1 MLFRS
6 IMSSDLQHIGL
17 DIGSFFKQKNIS
29 SVFTLCGGHI
39 SPILVGCEKENI
51 DIIQVR
57 DEVSAVFAADAV
69 SRLTD
74 SVGVA
79 IVTAGPGVT
88 NTITA
93 IKNAQMA
100 QSPVLLIGGAAATLL
115 KGRGSLQDIDQISLL
130 KTYVKSAVSVKKT
143 RDVVPTLA
151 NALNTAISGVPGP
164 VFVELPIDLLYP
176 EEDIRKEFMNQL
188 PKSGFFGKIAHW
200 YVNRHLNDLFSS
212 KKSSVKIKPVK
223 EFKLD
228 QRKIDKAALAIV
240 KAKKPVFLL
249 GNQVTQNKEF
259 LPMCLKSIDKLSV
272 PTFTS
277 GMARGCFGSSDK
289 YFFRH
294 NRKHAL
300 KNADVVVTLG
310 IPLDFRLG
318 YGFSIGKDA
327 TLISINKSKEDL
339 NKNRKPDI
347 GMHADPS
354 RIMHEIGKIIN
365 PPSCQNWIEELIKL
379 EKNRENEIQ
388 QFSEH
393 KTDFVNPVHLCKTI
407 DKFIDEESILVADGG
422 DFVGTASYTIRP
434 RSPLGWLD
442 PGPFGT
448 LGVGGGFAIGAKTS
462 FPKKE
467 VWVFYGDG
475 ASAYSLAE
483 FDTLCRHKLPVI
495 AIIGNDA
502 SWQQIAREQKQM
514 LGSNIGT
521 ELAFNAY
528 EKVVEGYGGKGYY
541 VENHDTLDETLKRA
555 KEDAK
560 LGYPVLVN
568 IKISKS
574 DFRKGSISV

>member
-1 MLFRS
+1 
-6 IMSSDLQHIGL
+6 MSSDMLHIGL

-29 SVFTLCGGHI
+29 SIFTLCGGHI

-74 SVGVA
+74 SIGVA

-88 NTITA
+88 NTVTA

-143 RDVVPTLA
+143 RDVIPTLA
-151 NALNTAISGVPGP
+151 NAINTAISGVPGP

-176 EEDIRKEFMNQL
+176 EEDIRNEFMNQL
-188 PKSGFFGKIAHW
+188 PKSGFFGKIAQW

-212 KKSSVKIKPVK
+212 KKSSIKVNPVK
-223 EFKLD
+223 AFKLD
-228 QRKIDKAALAIV
+228 QHKIDKAALSIV

-259 LPMCLKSIDKLSV
+259 LSMCLKSLDKLSAPV
-272 PTFTS
+272 YTS
-277 GMARGCFGSSDK
+277 GMARGCFNSSDK

-310 IPLDFRLG
+310 VPLDFRLG
-318 YGFSIGKDA
+318 YGFSVNKDA

-347 GMHADPS
+347 AIHADPT

-365 PPSCQNWIEELIKL
+365 PPSCQEWIKELSVLEESR
-379 EKNRENEIQ
+379 EKEIQ
-388 QFSEH
+388 QFSET
-393 KTDFVNPVHLCKTI
+393 KTDFVNPVYLCKTI
-407 DKFIDEESILVADGG
+407 DKLIDENSILVADGG
-422 DFVGTASYTIRP
+422 DFVGTASYTVRP
-434 RSPLGWLD
+434 RSALGWLD

-448 LGVGGGFAIGAKTS
+448 LGVGGGFAIGAKSS
-462 FPKKE
+462 FPEKE

-521 ELAFNAY
+521 ELTYNAY
-528 EKVVEGYGGKGYY
+528 EKVAEGYGGKGYY
-541 VENHDTLDETLKRA
+541 VDNQESLFETLKLA

-568 IKISKS
+568 VKLSKS

>member
-1 MLFRS
+1 ML
-6 IMSSDLQHIGL
+6 HIGL

-29 SVFTLCGGHI
+29 SIFTLCGGHI

-74 SVGVA
+74 SIGVA

-88 NTITA
+88 NTVTA

-143 RDVVPTLA
+143 RDVIQTLA
-151 NALNTAISGVPGP
+151 NAINTAISGVPGP

-176 EEDIRKEFMNQL
+176 EEDIRNEFMNQL
-188 PKSGFFGKIAHW
+188 PKSGFFGKIAQW

-212 KKSSVKIKPVK
+212 KKSSIKVNPVK
-223 EFKLD
+223 AFKLD
-228 QRKIDKAALAIV
+228 QHKIDKAALSIV

-259 LPMCLKSIDKLSV
+259 LSMCLKSLDKLSAPV
-272 PTFTS
+272 YTS
-277 GMARGCFGSSDK
+277 GMARGCFNSSDK

-310 IPLDFRLG
+310 VPLDFRLG
-318 YGFSIGKDA
+318 YGFSVNKDA

-347 GMHADPS
+347 AIHADPT

-365 PPSCQNWIEELIKL
+365 PPSCQEWIKELSVLEESR
-379 EKNRENEIQ
+379 EKEIQ
-388 QFSEH
+388 QFSET
-393 KTDFVNPVHLCKTI
+393 KTDFVNPVYLCKTI
-407 DKFIDEESILVADGG
+407 DKLIDENSILVADGG
-422 DFVGTASYTIRP
+422 DFVGTASYTVRP
-434 RSPLGWLD
+434 RAALGWLD

-448 LGVGGGFAIGAKTS
+448 LGVGGGFAIGAKSS
-462 FPKKE
+462 FPEKE

-528 EKVVEGYGGKGYY
+528 EKVAEGYGGKGYY
-541 VENHDTLDETLKRA
+541 VDNQDSLFETLKLA

-568 IKISKS
+568 VKLSKS

>member
-1 MLFRS
+1 
-6 IMSSDLQHIGL
+6 MSSDLQHIGL

-176 EEDIRKEFMNQL
+176 EEDIRKEFINQL
-188 PKSGFFGKIAHW
+188 PKNGYIGKIAHW

-212 KKSSVKIKPVK
+212 KKSSIKIKPVK

-259 LPMCLKSIDKLSV
+259 LSMCLKSLDKLSA
-272 PTFTS
+272 PIYTS

-318 YGFSIGKDA
+318 YGFSINKDA

-365 PPSCQNWIEELIKL
+365 PPSCQPWLEELTKL
-379 EKNRENEIQ
+379 EESRENEIQ
-388 QFSEH
+388 QFSEY
-393 KTDFVNPVHLCKTI
+393 KTDFVNPVYLCKTI
-407 DKFIDEESILVADGG
+407 DQLLDKQSILIADGG

-434 RSPLGWLD
+434 RNPLGWLD

-448 LGVGGGFAIGAKTS
+448 LGVGGGFAIGAKSS
-462 FPKKE
+462 FPEKE

-521 ELAFNAY
+521 ELSFSAY
-528 EKVVEGYGGKGYY
+528 EKVAEGYGGKGYY
-541 VENHDTLDETLKRA
+541 VDNHESLYETLKQA

-568 IKISKS
+568 VKLSKS

>member
-1 MLFRS
+1 
-6 IMSSDLQHIGL
+6 MSSDLQHIGL

-39 SPILVGCEKENI
+39 SPILVGCEKEKI

-176 EEDIRKEFMNQL
+176 EEDIRKEFINQL
-188 PKSGFFGKIAHW
+188 PKNGYVGKIAHW

-212 KKSSVKIKPVK
+212 KKSSIKIKPVK

-259 LPMCLKSIDKLSV
+259 LSMCLKSLDKLSAPV
-272 PTFTS
+272 YTS

-310 IPLDFRLG
+310 VPLDFRLG
-318 YGFSIGKDA
+318 YGFSINKYA

-347 GMHADPS
+347 GLHADPS

-365 PPSCQNWIEELIKL
+365 PPSCQDWIEELIKH
-379 EKNRENEIQ
+379 EEARENEIQ
-388 QFSEH
+388 QLSEC
-393 KTDFVNPVHLCKTI
+393 KTDFVNPVYLCKTI
-407 DKFIDEESILVADGG
+407 DQLIDEQSILIADGG

-434 RSPLGWLD
+434 RNPLGWLD

-448 LGVGGGFAIGAKTS
+448 LGVGGGFAIGAKSS
-462 FPKKE
+462 FPDKE
-467 VWVFYGDG
+467 VWVLYGDG

-521 ELAFNAY
+521 ELNFTAY
-528 EKVVEGYGGKGYY
+528 EKVAEGYGGKGYY
-541 VENHDTLDETLKRA
+541 VDNHESLYETLKQA

-560 LGYPVLVN
+560 LGYPVCVN
-568 IKISKS
+568 VKLSKS

>member
-1 MLFRS
+1 ML
-6 IMSSDLQHIGL
+6 HIGL

-29 SVFTLCGGHI
+29 SIFTLCGGHI

-74 SVGVA
+74 SIGVA

-88 NTITA
+88 NTVTA

-143 RDVVPTLA
+143 RDVIPTLA
-151 NALNTAISGVPGP
+151 NAINTAISGVPGP

-176 EEDIRKEFMNQL
+176 EEDIRNEFMNQL
-188 PKSGFFGKIAHW
+188 PKSGFFGKIAQW

-212 KKSSVKIKPVK
+212 KKSSIKVNPVK
-223 EFKLD
+223 AFKLD
-228 QRKIDKAALAIV
+228 QHKIDKAALSIV

-259 LPMCLKSIDKLSV
+259 LSMCLKSLDKLSAPV
-272 PTFTS
+272 YTS
-277 GMARGCFGSSDK
+277 GMARGCFNSSDK

-310 IPLDFRLG
+310 VPLDFRLG
-318 YGFSIGKDA
+318 YGFSVNKDA

-347 GMHADPS
+347 AIHADPT

-365 PPSCQNWIEELIKL
+365 PPSCQEWIKELSVLEESR
-379 EKNRENEIQ
+379 EKEIQ
-388 QFSEH
+388 KFSET
-393 KTDFVNPVHLCKTI
+393 KTDFVNPVYLCKTI
-407 DKFIDEESILVADGG
+407 DKLIDENSILVADGG
-422 DFVGTASYTIRP
+422 DFVGTASYTVRP
-434 RSPLGWLD
+434 RAALGWLD

-448 LGVGGGFAIGAKTS
+448 LGVGGGFAIGAKSS
-462 FPKKE
+462 FPEKE

-528 EKVVEGYGGKGYY
+528 EKVAEGYGGKGYY
-541 VENHDTLDETLKRA
+541 VDNQESLFETLKLA

-568 IKISKS
+568 VKLSKS

>member
-1 MLFRS
+1 
-6 IMSSDLQHIGL
+6 MSSDVQHIGL

-51 DIIQVR
+51 NIIQVR

-143 RDVVPTLA
+143 RDVIPTLA
-151 NALNTAISGVPGP
+151 NALNTATSGVPGP

-176 EEDIRKEFMNQL
+176 EEDIRKEFINQL
-188 PKSGFFGKIAHW
+188 PKSGYFGKIAHW
-200 YVNRHLNDLFSS
+200 YVERHLNDLFSS
-212 KKSSVKIKPVK
+212 KKSSIKVKPVK

-318 YGFSIGKDA
+318 YGFSINKDA
-327 TLISINKSKEDL
+327 TLIAVNKSKEDL

-347 GMHADPS
+347 GIHADPS

-365 PPSCQNWIEELIKL
+365 PPSCKEWIKELTGLEEK
-379 EKNRENEIQ
+379 RETEIL
-388 QFSEH
+388 QFSKYES
-393 KTDFVNPVHLCKTI
+393 DFVNPVHLCKTI

-434 RSPLGWLD
+434 RSSLGWLD

-448 LGVGGGFAIGAKTS
+448 LGVGGGFAIGAKSS

>member
-1 MLFRS
+1 ML
-6 IMSSDLQHIGL
+6 HIGL

-29 SVFTLCGGHI
+29 SIFTLCGGHI

-74 SVGVA
+74 SIGVA

-88 NTITA
+88 NTVTA

-143 RDVVPTLA
+143 RDVIPTLA
-151 NALNTAISGVPGP
+151 NAINTAISGVPGP

-176 EEDIRKEFMNQL
+176 EEDIRNEFMNQL
-188 PKSGFFGKIAHW
+188 PKSGFFGKIAQW

-212 KKSSVKIKPVK
+212 KKSSIKVNPVK
-223 EFKLD
+223 AFKLD
-228 QRKIDKAALAIV
+228 QHKIDKAALSIV

-259 LPMCLKSIDKLSV
+259 LSMCLKSLDKLSAPV
-272 PTFTS
+272 YTS
-277 GMARGCFGSSDK
+277 GMARGCFNSSDK

-300 KNADVVVTLG
+300 KNADVVVPLG
-310 IPLDFRLG
+310 VPLDFRLG
-318 YGFSIGKDA
+318 YGFSVNKDA

-347 GMHADPS
+347 AIHADPT

-365 PPSCQNWIEELIKL
+365 PPSCQEWIKELSVLEESR
-379 EKNRENEIQ
+379 EKEIQ
-388 QFSEH
+388 QFSET
-393 KTDFVNPVHLCKTI
+393 KTDFVNPVYLCKTI
-407 DKFIDEESILVADGG
+407 DKLIDENSILVADGG
-422 DFVGTASYTIRP
+422 DFVGTASYTVRP
-434 RSPLGWLD
+434 RAALGWLD

-448 LGVGGGFAIGAKTS
+448 LGVGGGFAIGAKSS
-462 FPKKE
+462 FPDKE

-528 EKVVEGYGGKGYY
+528 EKVAEGYGGKGYY
-541 VENHDTLDETLKRA
+541 VDNQDSLFETLKLA

-568 IKISKS
+568 VKLSKS

>member
-1 MLFRS
+1 ML
-6 IMSSDLQHIGL
+6 HIGL

-29 SVFTLCGGHI
+29 SIFTLCGGHI

-74 SVGVA
+74 SIGVA

-88 NTITA
+88 NTVTA

-143 RDVVPTLA
+143 RDVIPTLA
-151 NALNTAISGVPGP
+151 NAINTAISGVPGP

-176 EEDIRKEFMNQL
+176 EEDIRNEFMNQL
-188 PKSGFFGKIAHW
+188 PKSGFFGKIAQW

-212 KKSSVKIKPVK
+212 KKSSIKVNPVK
-223 EFKLD
+223 AFKLD
-228 QRKIDKAALAIV
+228 QHKIDKAALSIV

-259 LPMCLKSIDKLSV
+259 LSMCLKSLDKLSAPV
-272 PTFTS
+272 YTS
-277 GMARGCFGSSDK
+277 GMARGCFNSSDK

-310 IPLDFRLG
+310 VPLDFRLG
-318 YGFSIGKDA
+318 YGFSVNKDA

-347 GMHADPS
+347 SIHADPT

-365 PPSCQNWIEELIKL
+365 PPSCQEWIKELSVLEESR
-379 EKNRENEIQ
+379 EKEIQ
-388 QFSEH
+388 QFSET
-393 KTDFVNPVHLCKTI
+393 KTDFVNPVYLCKTI
-407 DKFIDEESILVADGG
+407 DKLIDENSILVADGG
-422 DFVGTASYTIRP
+422 DFVGTASYTVRP
-434 RSPLGWLD
+434 RAALGWLD

-448 LGVGGGFAIGAKTS
+448 LGVGGGFAIGAKSS
-462 FPKKE
+462 FPEKE

-521 ELAFNAY
+521 ELAYNAY
-528 EKVVEGYGGKGYY
+528 EKVAEGYGGKGYY
-541 VENHDTLDETLKRA
+541 VDNQDSLFETLKLA

-568 IKISKS
+568 VKLSKS

>member
-1 MLFRS
+1 
-6 IMSSDLQHIGL
+6 MSSDLQHIGL

-51 DIIQVR
+51 NIIQVR

-143 RDVVPTLA
+143 RDVIPTLA
-151 NALNTAISGVPGP
+151 NALNIATSGVPGP

-176 EEDIRKEFMNQL
+176 EEDIRKEFINQL
-188 PKSGFFGKIAHW
+188 PKSGYFGKIAHW
-200 YVNRHLNDLFSS
+200 YVERHLNDLFSS
-212 KKSSVKIKPVK
+212 KKSSIKVKPLKK
-223 EFKLD
+223 FKLD

-318 YGFSIGKDA
+318 YGFSINKDA
-327 TLISINKSKEDL
+327 TLIAVNKSKEDL

-347 GMHADPS
+347 GIHADPS

-365 PPSCQNWIEELIKL
+365 PPSCKEWIKELTGLEEK
-379 EKNRENEIQ
+379 RETEIL
-388 QFSEH
+388 QFSKYE
-393 KTDFVNPVHLCKTI
+393 TDFVNPVHLCKTI

-448 LGVGGGFAIGAKTS
+448 LGVGGGFAIGAKSS

>member
-1 MLFRS
+1 
-6 IMSSDLQHIGL
+6 MSSDMLHIGL

-29 SVFTLCGGHI
+29 SIFTLCGGHI

-74 SVGVA
+74 SIGVA

-88 NTITA
+88 NTVTA

-143 RDVVPTLA
+143 RDVIPTLA
-151 NALNTAISGVPGP
+151 NAINTAISGVPGP

-176 EEDIRKEFMNQL
+176 EEDIRNEFMNQL
-188 PKSGFFGKIAHW
+188 PKSGFFGKIAQW

-212 KKSSVKIKPVK
+212 KKSSIKVNPVK
-223 EFKLD
+223 AFKLD
-228 QRKIDKAALAIV
+228 QHKIDKAALSIV

-259 LPMCLKSIDKLSV
+259 LSMCLKSLDKLSAPV
-272 PTFTS
+272 YTS
-277 GMARGCFGSSDK
+277 GMARGCFNSSDK

-310 IPLDFRLG
+310 VPLDFRLG
-318 YGFSIGKDA
+318 YGFSVNKDA

-347 GMHADPS
+347 AIHADPT

-365 PPSCQNWIEELIKL
+365 PPSCQEWIKELSVLEESR
-379 EKNRENEIQ
+379 EKEIQ
-388 QFSEH
+388 QFSET
-393 KTDFVNPVHLCKTI
+393 KTDFVNPVYLCKTI
-407 DKFIDEESILVADGG
+407 DKLIDENSILVADGG
-422 DFVGTASYTIRP
+422 DFVGTASYTVRP
-434 RSPLGWLD
+434 RAALGWLD

-448 LGVGGGFAIGAKTS
+448 LGVGGGFAIGAKSS
-462 FPKKE
+462 FPEKE

-528 EKVVEGYGGKGYY
+528 EKVAEGYGGKGYY
-541 VENHDTLDETLKRA
+541 VDNQDSLFETLKLA

-568 IKISKS
+568 VKLSKS

>member
-1 MLFRS
+1 
-6 IMSSDLQHIGL
+6 MSSDLQHIGL

-51 DIIQVR
+51 NIIQVR

-143 RDVVPTLA
+143 RDVIPTLA
-151 NALNTAISGVPGP
+151 NALNIATSGVPGP

-176 EEDIRKEFMNQL
+176 EEDIRKEFINQL
-188 PKSGFFGKIAHW
+188 PKSGYFGKIAHW
-200 YVNRHLNDLFSS
+200 YVERHLNDLFSS
-212 KKSSVKIKPVK
+212 KKSSIKVKPVK
-223 EFKLD
+223 KFKLD

-318 YGFSIGKDA
+318 YGFSINKDA
-327 TLISINKSKEDL
+327 TLIAVNKSKEDL

-347 GMHADPS
+347 GIHADPS

-365 PPSCQNWIEELIKL
+365 PPSCKEWIKELTGLEEK
-379 EKNRENEIQ
+379 RETEIL
-388 QFSEH
+388 QFS
-393 KTDFVNPVHLCKTI
+393 KYKSDFVNPVHLCKTI

-434 RSPLGWLD
+434 RSALGWLD

-448 LGVGGGFAIGAKTS
+448 LGVGGGFAIGAKSS

>member
-1 MLFRS
+1 
-6 IMSSDLQHIGL
+6 MSSDLQHIGL
-17 DIGSFFKQKNIS
+17 DIGSFFKQKNIT

-51 DIIQVR
+51 NIIQVR

-143 RDVVPTLA
+143 RDVIPTLA
-151 NALNTAISGVPGP
+151 NALNIATAGVPGP

-176 EEDIRKEFMNQL
+176 EEDIRKEFINQL
-188 PKSGFFGKIAHW
+188 PKSGYFGKIAHW
-200 YVNRHLNDLFSS
+200 YVERHLNDLFSS
-212 KKSSVKIKPVK
+212 KKSSVKVKPVK

-318 YGFSIGKDA
+318 YGFSINKDA
-327 TLISINKSKEDL
+327 TLIAINKSKEDL

-347 GMHADPS
+347 GIHADPS

-365 PPSCQNWIEELIKL
+365 PPSCKEWMKELTGLEEK
-379 EKNRENEIQ
+379 RETEIL
-388 QFSEH
+388 QFSKYE
-393 KTDFVNPVHLCKTI
+393 TDFVNPVHLCKTI

-448 LGVGGGFAIGAKTS
+448 LGVGGGFAIGAKSS

>member
-1 MLFRS
+1 M
-6 IMSSDLQHIGL
+6 QHVGL

-69 SRLTD
+69 SRLTE
-74 SVGVA
+74 SIGVA

-88 NTITA
+88 NTVTA

-100 QSPVLLIGGAAATLL
+100 QSPILLIGGAAATLL
-115 KGRGSLQDIDQISLL
+115 KGKGSLQDIDQISLL
-130 KTYVKSAVSVKKT
+130 KTYVKSAVSVKKV
-143 RDVVPTLA
+143 RDVIPTLA
-151 NALNTAISGVPGP
+151 NAINTAISGVPGP

-176 EEDIRKEFMNQL
+176 EEDIRKEFINQL
-188 PKSGFFGKIAHW
+188 PKSGLFGKIAHW

-212 KKSSVKIKPVK
+212 KKSSIKVKPVK
-223 EFKLD
+223 KFKLD
-228 QRKIDKAALAIV
+228 QHKIDKAALTIV
-240 KAKKPVFLL
+240 KSKRPVFLL
-249 GNQVTQNKEF
+249 GNQVTQNKDF
-259 LPMCLKSIDKLSV
+259 LSLCLKSIDKLSAPV
-272 PTFTS
+272 YTS
-277 GMARGCFGSSDK
+277 GMARGCFGSNDK

-310 IPLDFRLG
+310 VPLDFRLG
-318 YGFSIGKDA
+318 YGFSINKDA
-327 TLISINKSKEDL
+327 TLISINKSKKDL
-339 NKNRKPDI
+339 NKNKKPDI
-347 GMHADPS
+347 GIHADPT

-365 PPSCQNWIEELIKL
+365 PPSCQKWIDELSVLENKREE
-379 EKNRENEIQ
+379 EIQ
-388 QFSEH
+388 QFSET
-393 KTDFVNPVHLCKTI
+393 KTDFINPVFLCKTI
-407 DKFIDEESILVADGG
+407 DKLIDENSILVADGG
-422 DFVGTASYTIRP
+422 DFVGTASYTVRP
-434 RSPLGWLD
+434 RKALGWLD

-448 LGVGGGFAIGAKTS
+448 LGVGGGFAIGAKSS
-462 FPKKE
+462 FPDKE
-467 VWVFYGDG
+467 VWIFYGDG

-521 ELAFNAY
+521 ELAFNSY
-528 EKVVEGYGGKGYY
+528 EKVAEGYGGKGYY
-541 VENHDTLDETLKRA
+541 VEDHESLFDTLKQA

-560 LGYPVLVN
+560 LGFPVLVN
-568 IKISKS
+568 VKLAKS

>member
-1 MLFRS
+1 
-6 IMSSDLQHIGL
+6 MSSDLQHIGL

-39 SPILVGCEKENI
+39 SPILVGCEKEKI

-176 EEDIRKEFMNQL
+176 EEDIRKEFINQL
-188 PKSGFFGKIAHW
+188 PKNGYVEKIAHW

-212 KKSSVKIKPVK
+212 KKSSIKIKPVK

-259 LPMCLKSIDKLSV
+259 LSMCLKSLDKLSAPV
-272 PTFTS
+272 YTS

-310 IPLDFRLG
+310 VPLDFRLG
-318 YGFSIGKDA
+318 YGFSINKYA

-365 PPSCQNWIEELIKL
+365 PPSCQDWIEELIKH
-379 EKNRENEIQ
+379 EEARENEIQ
-388 QFSEH
+388 QFSEC
-393 KTDFVNPVHLCKTI
+393 KTDFVNPVYLCKTI
-407 DKFIDEESILVADGG
+407 DQLIDEQSILIADGG

-434 RSPLGWLD
+434 RNPLGWLD

-448 LGVGGGFAIGAKTS
+448 LGVGGGFAIGAKSS
-462 FPKKE
+462 FPDKE

-521 ELAFNAY
+521 ELNFTAY
-528 EKVVEGYGGKGYY
+528 EKVAEGYGGKGYY
-541 VENHDTLDETLKRA
+541 VDNHESLYETLKQA

-560 LGYPVLVN
+560 LGYPVCVN
-568 IKISKS
+568 VKLSKS

>member
-1 MLFRS
+1 
-6 IMSSDLQHIGL
+6 MSSDLQHIGL

-51 DIIQVR
+51 NIIQVR

-143 RDVVPTLA
+143 RDVIPTLA
-151 NALNTAISGVPGP
+151 NALNIATSGVPGP

-176 EEDIRKEFMNQL
+176 EEDIRKEFINQL
-188 PKSGFFGKIAHW
+188 PKSGYFGKIAHW
-200 YVNRHLNDLFSS
+200 YVERHLNDLFSS
-212 KKSSVKIKPVK
+212 KKSSIKVKPVK
-223 EFKLD
+223 EFKID

-318 YGFSIGKDA
+318 YGFSINKDA
-327 TLISINKSKEDL
+327 TLIAVNKSKEDL

-347 GMHADPS
+347 GIHADPS

-365 PPSCQNWIEELIKL
+365 PPSCKEWIKELTGLEEK
-379 EKNRENEIQ
+379 RETEIL
-388 QFSEH
+388 QFSKNES
-393 KTDFVNPVHLCKTI
+393 DFVNPVHLCKTI

-434 RSPLGWLD
+434 RSALGWLD

-448 LGVGGGFAIGAKTS
+448 LGVGGGFAIGAKSS

-467 VWVFYGDG
+467 VWVLYGDG

-483 FDTLCRHKLPVI
+483 FDTLCRHNLPVI

-541 VENHDTLDETLKRA
+541 VENHDLLDETLKRA
-555 KEDAK
+555 KADAK

>member
-1 MLFRS
+1 
-6 IMSSDLQHIGL
+6 
-17 DIGSFFKQKNIS
+17 
-29 SVFTLCGGHI
+29 
-39 SPILVGCEKENI
+39 
-51 DIIQVR
+51 
-57 DEVSAVFAADAV
+57 
-69 SRLTD
+69 
-74 SVGVA
+74 
-79 IVTAGPGVT
+79 
-88 NTITA
+88 
-93 IKNAQMA
+93 MA

-130 KTYVKSAVSVKKT
+130 KTYVKSAVTVKKT
-143 RDVVPTLA
+143 RDVIPTLA
-151 NALNTAISGVPGP
+151 NAFNTAISGVPGP

-188 PKSGFFGKIAHW
+188 PKSGYFSKIAHW
-200 YVNRHLNDLFSS
+200 YVRRHLNDLFSS
-212 KKSSVKIKPVK
+212 KKSSIKVKPVE

-228 QRKIDKAALAIV
+228 QRKIDKAALSIV

-249 GNQVTQNKEF
+249 GNQIIQNKEF
-259 LPMCLKSIDKLSV
+259 LSMCLKSLDKLSA
-272 PTFTS
+272 PTYTS

-289 YFFRH
+289 HFFRH
-294 NRKHAL
+294 NRKYAL

-318 YGFSIGKDA
+318 YGFSINNDA
-327 TLISINKSKEDL
+327 TLIAVNKSKKDL

-347 GMHADPS
+347 GIHADPS
-354 RIMHEIGKIIN
+354 RIMHEIGKVIN
-365 PPSCQNWIEELIKL
+365 PPSCKEWIEELTNL
-379 EKNRENEIQ
+379 EKNREKEIQ
-388 QFSEH
+388 QFSKY

-434 RSPLGWLD
+434 RSALGWLD

-448 LGVGGGFAIGAKTS
+448 LGVGGGFAIGAKSS

-467 VWVFYGDG
+467 VWILYGDG

-483 FDTLCRHKLPVI
+483 FDTLCRHNLPVI

-541 VENHDTLDETLKRA
+541 VENHDLLDETLKRA
-555 KEDAK
+555 KADAK

-568 IKISKS
+568 VKISKS

>member
-1 MLFRS
+1 
-6 IMSSDLQHIGL
+6 MSSDLQHIGL

-143 RDVVPTLA
+143 RDVVPSLA

-200 YVNRHLNDLFSS
+200 YVNRHINDLFSS

-434 RSPLGWLD
+434 RSSLGWLD

-448 LGVGGGFAIGAKTS
+448 LGVGGGFAIGAKSS

>member
-1 MLFRS
+1 
-6 IMSSDLQHIGL
+6 MSSDVKHIGI
-17 DIGSFFKQKNIS
+17 DIGSFFKQKNIP

-51 DIIQVR
+51 NIIQVR

-143 RDVVPTLA
+143 RDVIPTLA
-151 NALNTAISGVPGP
+151 NALNTATSGVPGP

-176 EEDIRKEFMNQL
+176 EKDIRKEFINQL
-188 PKSGFFGKIAHW
+188 PKSGYFGKIAHW
-200 YVNRHLNDLFSS
+200 YVERHLNDLFSS
-212 KKSSVKIKPVK
+212 KKSSIKVKPVK

-277 GMARGCFGSSDK
+277 GMARGCFGASDK

-318 YGFSIGKDA
+318 YGFSINKDA
-327 TLISINKSKEDL
+327 TLIAVNKSKEDL

-347 GMHADPS
+347 GIHADPS

-365 PPSCQNWIEELIKL
+365 PPSCKEWIKELTGLEEK
-379 EKNRENEIQ
+379 RETEIL
-388 QFSEH
+388 QFSKNES
-393 KTDFVNPVHLCKTI
+393 DFVNPVHLCKTI

-448 LGVGGGFAIGAKTS
+448 LGVGGGFAIGAKSS

>member
-1 MLFRS
+1 
-6 IMSSDLQHIGL
+6 MSSDLQHIGL

-448 LGVGGGFAIGAKTS
+448 LGVGGGFAIGAKSS

>member
-1 MLFRS
+1 
-6 IMSSDLQHIGL
+6 MSSDLQHIGL

-51 DIIQVR
+51 NIIQVR

-143 RDVVPTLA
+143 RDVIPTLA
-151 NALNTAISGVPGP
+151 NALNIATSGVPGP

-176 EEDIRKEFMNQL
+176 EEDIRKEFINQL
-188 PKSGFFGKIAHW
+188 PKSGYFGKIAHW
-200 YVNRHLNDLFSS
+200 YVERHLNDLFSS
-212 KKSSVKIKPVK
+212 KKSSIKVKPVK
-223 EFKLD
+223 EFKID

-240 KAKKPVFLL
+240 KAKNPVFLL

-300 KNADVVVTLG
+300 KNADVVLTLG

-318 YGFSIGKDA
+318 YGFSINKDA
-327 TLISINKSKEDL
+327 TLIAVNKSKEDL

-347 GMHADPS
+347 GIHADPS

-365 PPSCQNWIEELIKL
+365 PPSCKEWIKELTGLEEK
-379 EKNRENEIQ
+379 RETEIL
-388 QFSEH
+388 QFSKNES
-393 KTDFVNPVHLCKTI
+393 DFVNPVHLCKTI

-434 RSPLGWLD
+434 RSALGWLD

-448 LGVGGGFAIGAKTS
+448 LGVGGGFAIGAKSS

>member
-1 MLFRS
+1 
-6 IMSSDLQHIGL
+6 MSSDLQHIGL

-39 SPILVGCEKENI
+39 SPILVGCEKEKI

-176 EEDIRKEFMNQL
+176 EEDIRKEFINQL
-188 PKSGFFGKIAHW
+188 PKNGYVGKIAHW

-212 KKSSVKIKPVK
+212 KKSSIKIKPVK

-259 LPMCLKSIDKLSV
+259 LSMCLKSLDKLSAPV
-272 PTFTS
+272 YTS

-310 IPLDFRLG
+310 VPLDFRLG
-318 YGFSIGKDA
+318 YGFSINKYA

-347 GMHADPS
+347 GLHADPS

-365 PPSCQNWIEELIKL
+365 PPSCQDWIEELIKH
-379 EKNRENEIQ
+379 EEARENEIQ
-388 QFSEH
+388 QFSEC
-393 KTDFVNPVHLCKTI
+393 KTDFVNPVYLCKTI
-407 DKFIDEESILVADGG
+407 DQLIDEQSILIADGG

-434 RSPLGWLD
+434 RNPLGWLD

-448 LGVGGGFAIGAKTS
+448 LGVGGGFAIGAKSS
-462 FPKKE
+462 FPEKE

-521 ELAFNAY
+521 ELTFNAY

-541 VENHDTLDETLKRA
+541 VDNHESLYETLKQA
-555 KEDAK
+555 KDDAK
-560 LGYPVLVN
+560 LGFPVLVN
-568 IKISKS
+568 VKLSKS

>member
-1 MLFRS
+1 ML
-6 IMSSDLQHIGL
+6 HIGL

-29 SVFTLCGGHI
+29 SIFTLCGGHI

-74 SVGVA
+74 SIGIA

-88 NTITA
+88 NTVTA

-143 RDVVPTLA
+143 RDVIPTLA
-151 NALNTAISGVPGP
+151 NAINTAISGVPGP

-176 EEDIRKEFMNQL
+176 EEDIRNEFMNQL
-188 PKSGFFGKIAHW
+188 PKIGFFGKIAQW

-212 KKSSVKIKPVK
+212 KKSSIKVNPVK
-223 EFKLD
+223 AFKLD
-228 QRKIDKAALAIV
+228 QHKIDKAALSIV

-259 LPMCLKSIDKLSV
+259 LSMCLKSLDKLSAPV
-272 PTFTS
+272 YTS
-277 GMARGCFGSSDK
+277 GMARGCFNSSDK

-310 IPLDFRLG
+310 VPLDFRLG
-318 YGFSIGKDA
+318 YGFSVNKDA

-347 GMHADPS
+347 AIHADPT

-365 PPSCQNWIEELIKL
+365 PPSCQEWIKELSVLEESR
-379 EKNRENEIQ
+379 EKEIQ
-388 QFSEH
+388 QFSET
-393 KTDFVNPVHLCKTI
+393 KTDFVNPVYLCKTI
-407 DKFIDEESILVADGG
+407 DKLIDENSILVADGG
-422 DFVGTASYTIRP
+422 DFVGTASYTVRP
-434 RSPLGWLD
+434 RAALGWLD

-448 LGVGGGFAIGAKTS
+448 LGVGGGFAIGAKSS
-462 FPKKE
+462 FPEKE

-528 EKVVEGYGGKGYY
+528 EKVAEGYGGKGYY
-541 VENHDTLDETLKRA
+541 VDNQDSLFETLKLA

-568 IKISKS
+568 VKLSKS

>member
-1 MLFRS
+1 
-6 IMSSDLQHIGL
+6 MSSDVQHIGL

-51 DIIQVR
+51 NIIQVR

-143 RDVVPTLA
+143 RDVIPTLA
-151 NALNTAISGVPGP
+151 NALNTATSGVPGP

-176 EEDIRKEFMNQL
+176 EEDIRKEFINQL
-188 PKSGFFGKIAHW
+188 PKSGYFGKIAHW
-200 YVNRHLNDLFSS
+200 YVERHLNDLFSS
-212 KKSSVKIKPVK
+212 KKSSIKVKPVK

-300 KNADVVVTLG
+300 KNADVVLTLG

-318 YGFSIGKDA
+318 YGFSINKDA
-327 TLISINKSKEDL
+327 TLIAVNKSKEDL

-347 GMHADPS
+347 GIHADPS

-365 PPSCQNWIEELIKL
+365 PPSCKEWIKELTGLEEK
-379 EKNRENEIQ
+379 RETEIL
-388 QFSEH
+388 QFSKNES
-393 KTDFVNPVHLCKTI
+393 DFVNPVHLCKTI

-434 RSPLGWLD
+434 RSALGWLD

-448 LGVGGGFAIGAKTS
+448 LGVGGGFAIGAKSS

-541 VENHDTLDETLKRA
+541 VENHNTLDETLKRA

>member
-1 MLFRS
+1 
-6 IMSSDLQHIGL
+6 MSSDLQHIGL

-51 DIIQVR
+51 NIIQVR

-143 RDVVPTLA
+143 RDVIPTLA
-151 NALNTAISGVPGP
+151 NALNTATSGVPGP

-176 EEDIRKEFMNQL
+176 EENIRKEFINQL
-188 PKSGFFGKIAHW
+188 PKSGYFGKIAHW
-200 YVNRHLNDLFSS
+200 YVERHLNDLFSS
-212 KKSSVKIKPVK
+212 KKSSIKVKPVK

-228 QRKIDKAALAIV
+228 QRKIDKAALSIV

-318 YGFSIGKDA
+318 YGFSINKDA
-327 TLISINKSKEDL
+327 TLIAVNKSKEDL

-347 GMHADPS
+347 GIHADPS

-365 PPSCQNWIEELIKL
+365 PPSCKEWIKELTGLEEK
-379 EKNRENEIQ
+379 RETEIL
-388 QFSEH
+388 QFSKYE
-393 KTDFVNPVHLCKTI
+393 TDFVNPVHLCKTI

-434 RSPLGWLD
+434 RSSLGWLD

-448 LGVGGGFAIGAKTS
+448 LGVGGGFAIGAKSS

-521 ELAFNAY
+521 ELTFNAY

>member
-1 MLFRS
+1 
-6 IMSSDLQHIGL
+6 MSSDVQHIGL

-51 DIIQVR
+51 NIIQVR

-143 RDVVPTLA
+143 RDVIPTLA
-151 NALNTAISGVPGP
+151 NALNTATSGVPGP

-176 EEDIRKEFMNQL
+176 EEDIRKEFINQL
-188 PKSGFFGKIAHW
+188 PKSGYFGKIAHW
-200 YVNRHLNDLFSS
+200 YVERHLNDLFSS
-212 KKSSVKIKPVK
+212 KKSSIKVKPVK

-318 YGFSIGKDA
+318 YGFSINKDA
-327 TLISINKSKEDL
+327 TLIAVNKSKEDL
-339 NKNRKPDI
+339 NKNRKPDLGI
-347 GMHADPS
+347 HADPS

-365 PPSCQNWIEELIKL
+365 PPSCKEWIKELTGLEEK
-379 EKNRENEIQ
+379 RETEIL
-388 QFSEH
+388 QFSKYE
-393 KTDFVNPVHLCKTI
+393 TDFVNPVHLCKTI

-448 LGVGGGFAIGAKTS
+448 LGVGGGFAIGAKSS

-521 ELAFNAY
+521 ELTFNAY

-555 KEDAK
+555 KEAAK

>member
-1 MLFRS
+1 
-6 IMSSDLQHIGL
+6 MSSDLQHIGL
-17 DIGSFFKQKNIS
+17 DIGSFFKQKNIT

-51 DIIQVR
+51 NIIQVR

-151 NALNTAISGVPGP
+151 NALNIATSGVPGP

-176 EEDIRKEFMNQL
+176 EEDIRKEFINQL
-188 PKSGFFGKIAHW
+188 PKSGYFGKIAHW
-200 YVNRHLNDLFSS
+200 YVERHLNDLFSS
-212 KKSSVKIKPVK
+212 KKSSIKVKPVK
-223 EFKLD
+223 EFKID

-318 YGFSIGKDA
+318 YGFSINKDA
-327 TLISINKSKEDL
+327 TLIAVNKSKEDL

-347 GMHADPS
+347 GIHADPS

-365 PPSCQNWIEELIKL
+365 PPSCKEWIKELTGLEEK
-379 EKNRENEIQ
+379 RETEIL
-388 QFSEH
+388 QFSKYE
-393 KTDFVNPVHLCKTI
+393 TDFVNPVYLCKTI

-434 RSPLGWLD
+434 RSSLGWLD

-448 LGVGGGFAIGAKTS
+448 LGVGGGFAIGAKSS

>member
-1 MLFRS
+1 
-6 IMSSDLQHIGL
+6 MSSDLQHIGL
-17 DIGSFFKQKNIS
+17 DIGSFFKQKNIP

-51 DIIQVR
+51 NIIQVR

-143 RDVVPTLA
+143 RDVIPTLA
-151 NALNTAISGVPGP
+151 NALNIATSGVPGP

-176 EEDIRKEFMNQL
+176 EEDIRKEFINQL
-188 PKSGFFGKIAHW
+188 PKSGYFAKIAHW
-200 YVNRHLNDLFSS
+200 YVERHLNDLFSS
-212 KKSSVKIKPVK
+212 KKSSIKVKPVK

-318 YGFSIGKDA
+318 YGFSINKDA
-327 TLISINKSKEDL
+327 TLIAVNKSKEDL

-347 GMHADPS
+347 GIHADPS

-365 PPSCQNWIEELIKL
+365 PPSCKEWIKELTGLEEK
-379 EKNRENEIQ
+379 RETEIL
-388 QFSEH
+388 QFSKNES
-393 KTDFVNPVHLCKTI
+393 DFVNPVHLCKTI

-434 RSPLGWLD
+434 RSALGWLD

-448 LGVGGGFAIGAKTS
+448 LGVGGGFAIGAKSS

>member
-1 MLFRS
+1 
-6 IMSSDLQHIGL
+6 MSSDVQHIGL

-51 DIIQVR
+51 NIIQVR

-143 RDVVPTLA
+143 RDVIPTLA
-151 NALNTAISGVPGP
+151 NALNTATSGVPGP

-176 EEDIRKEFMNQL
+176 EEDIRKEFINQL
-188 PKSGFFGKIAHW
+188 PKSGYFGKVAHW
-200 YVNRHLNDLFSS
+200 YVERHLNDLFSS
-212 KKSSVKIKPVK
+212 KKSSIKVKPVK

-318 YGFSIGKDA
+318 YGFSINKDA
-327 TLISINKSKEDL
+327 TLIAVNKSKEDL

-347 GMHADPS
+347 GIHADPS

-365 PPSCQNWIEELIKL
+365 PPSCKEWIKELTDLEEK
-379 EKNRENEIQ
+379 RETEIL
-388 QFSEH
+388 QFSKYE
-393 KTDFVNPVHLCKTI
+393 TDFVNPVHLCKTI

-434 RSPLGWLD
+434 RSALGWLD

-448 LGVGGGFAIGAKTS
+448 LGVGGGFAIGAKSS

>member
-1 MLFRS
+1 
-6 IMSSDLQHIGL
+6 MSSDLQHIGL

-51 DIIQVR
+51 NIIQVR

-143 RDVVPTLA
+143 RDVIPTLA
-151 NALNTAISGVPGP
+151 NALNTATSGVPGP

-176 EEDIRKEFMNQL
+176 EEDIRKEFINQL
-188 PKSGFFGKIAHW
+188 PKSGYFGKIAHW
-200 YVNRHLNDLFSS
+200 YVERHLNDLFSS
-212 KKSSVKIKPVK
+212 KKSSIKVKPVK
-223 EFKLD
+223 EFKID

-318 YGFSIGKDA
+318 YGFSINKDA
-327 TLISINKSKEDL
+327 TLIAVNKSKEDL

-347 GMHADPS
+347 GIHADPS

-365 PPSCQNWIEELIKL
+365 PPSCKEWIKELTGLEEK
-379 EKNRENEIQ
+379 RETEIL
-388 QFSEH
+388 QFSKNES
-393 KTDFVNPVHLCKTI
+393 DFVNPVHLCKTI

-434 RSPLGWLD
+434 RSSLGWLD

-448 LGVGGGFAIGAKTS
+448 LGVGGGFAIGAKSS

>member
-1 MLFRS
+1 
-6 IMSSDLQHIGL
+6 MSSDLQHIGL
-17 DIGSFFKQKNIS
+17 DIGSFFKQKNIT

-51 DIIQVR
+51 NIIQVR

-143 RDVVPTLA
+143 RDVIPTLA
-151 NALNTAISGVPGP
+151 NALNIATSGVPGP

-176 EEDIRKEFMNQL
+176 EEDIRKEFINQL
-188 PKSGFFGKIAHW
+188 PKSGYFGKIAHW
-200 YVNRHLNDLFSS
+200 YVERHLNDLFSS
-212 KKSSVKIKPVK
+212 KKSSIKVKPVK

-300 KNADVVVTLG
+300 KNADVVLTLG

-318 YGFSIGKDA
+318 YGFSINKDA
-327 TLISINKSKEDL
+327 TLIAVNKSKEDL

-347 GMHADPS
+347 GIHADPS

-365 PPSCQNWIEELIKL
+365 PPSCKEWIKELTGLEEK
-379 EKNRENEIQ
+379 RETEIL
-388 QFSEH
+388 QFSKYE
-393 KTDFVNPVHLCKTI
+393 TDFVNPVHLCKTI

-448 LGVGGGFAIGAKTS
+448 LGVGGGFAIGAKSS

>member
-1 MLFRS
+1 
-6 IMSSDLQHIGL
+6 MSSDVQHIGL

-51 DIIQVR
+51 NIIQVR

-143 RDVVPTLA
+143 RDVIPTLA
-151 NALNTAISGVPGP
+151 NALNTATSGVPGP

-176 EEDIRKEFMNQL
+176 EEDIRKEFINQL
-188 PKSGFFGKIAHW
+188 PKSGYFGKIAHW
-200 YVNRHLNDLFSS
+200 YVERHLNDLFSS
-212 KKSSVKIKPVK
+212 KKSSIKVKPVK

-228 QRKIDKAALAIV
+228 QRRIDKAALAIV

-318 YGFSIGKDA
+318 YGFSINKDA
-327 TLISINKSKEDL
+327 TLIAVNKSKEDL

-347 GMHADPS
+347 GIHADPS

-365 PPSCQNWIEELIKL
+365 PPSCKEWIKELTGLEEK
-379 EKNRENEIQ
+379 RETEIL
-388 QFSEH
+388 QFSKYES
-393 KTDFVNPVHLCKTI
+393 DFVNPVHLCKTI

-434 RSPLGWLD
+434 RSALGWLD

-448 LGVGGGFAIGAKTS
+448 LGVGGGFAIGAKSS

>member
-1 MLFRS
+1 
-6 IMSSDLQHIGL
+6 MSSDVQHIGL

-51 DIIQVR
+51 NIIQVR

-143 RDVVPTLA
+143 RDVIPTLA
-151 NALNTAISGVPGP
+151 NALNTATSGVPGP

-176 EEDIRKEFMNQL
+176 EEDIRREFINQL
-188 PKSGFFGKIAHW
+188 PKSGYLGKIAHW
-200 YVNRHLNDLFSS
+200 YVERHLNDLFSS
-212 KKSSVKIKPVK
+212 KKSSIKVKPVK
-223 EFKLD
+223 EFKLN

-318 YGFSIGKDA
+318 YGFSINKDA
-327 TLISINKSKEDL
+327 TLIAVNKSKEDL

-347 GMHADPS
+347 GIHADPS

-365 PPSCQNWIEELIKL
+365 PPSCKEWIKELTSLEEK
-379 EKNRENEIQ
+379 RETDIL
-388 QFSEH
+388 QFSKYE
-393 KTDFVNPVHLCKTI
+393 TDFVNPVHLCKTI

-434 RSPLGWLD
+434 RSALGWLD

-448 LGVGGGFAIGAKTS
+448 LGVGGGFAIGAKSS

>member
-1 MLFRS
+1 
-6 IMSSDLQHIGL
+6 MSSDVQHIGL

-51 DIIQVR
+51 NIIQVR

-74 SVGVA
+74 SIGVA

-143 RDVVPTLA
+143 RDVIPTLA
-151 NALNTAISGVPGP
+151 NALNTATSGVPGP

-176 EEDIRKEFMNQL
+176 EKDIRKEFINQL
-188 PKSGFFGKIAHW
+188 PKSGYFGKIAHW
-200 YVNRHLNDLFSS
+200 YVERHLNDLFSS
-212 KKSSVKIKPVK
+212 KKSSIKVKPVK

-318 YGFSIGKDA
+318 YGFSINKDA
-327 TLISINKSKEDL
+327 TLIAVNKSKEDL

-347 GMHADPS
+347 GIHADPS

-365 PPSCQNWIEELIKL
+365 PPSCKEWIKELTSLEEK
-379 EKNRENEIQ
+379 RETDIL
-388 QFSEH
+388 QFSKYE
-393 KTDFVNPVHLCKTI
+393 TDFVNPVRLCKTI

-434 RSPLGWLD
+434 RSALGWLD

-448 LGVGGGFAIGAKTS
+448 LGVGGGFAIGAKSS

>member
-1 MLFRS
+1 ML
-6 IMSSDLQHIGL
+6 HIGL

-29 SVFTLCGGHI
+29 SIFTLCGGHI

-74 SVGVA
+74 SIGVA

-88 NTITA
+88 NTVTA

-143 RDVVPTLA
+143 RDVIPTLA
-151 NALNTAISGVPGP
+151 NAINTAISGVPGP

-176 EEDIRKEFMNQL
+176 EEDIRNEFMNQL
-188 PKSGFFGKIAHW
+188 PKSGFFGKIAQW

-212 KKSSVKIKPVK
+212 KKSSIKVNPVK

-228 QRKIDKAALAIV
+228 QYKIDKAALSIV

-259 LPMCLKSIDKLSV
+259 LSMCLKSLDKLSAPV
-272 PTFTS
+272 YTS
-277 GMARGCFGSSDK
+277 GMARGCFNSSDK
-289 YFFRH
+289 YFFKH

-300 KNADVVVTLG
+300 KNADVVVALG
-310 IPLDFRLG
+310 VPLDFRLG
-318 YGFSIGKDA
+318 YGFSINKDA

-347 GMHADPS
+347 GIHADPT

-365 PPSCQNWIEELIKL
+365 PPSCKEWIKELSILEERR
-379 EKNRENEIQ
+379 EKEIQ
-388 QFSEH
+388 QFSET
-393 KTDFVNPVHLCKTI
+393 KTDFVNPVYLCKTI
-407 DKFIDEESILVADGG
+407 DKLIDENSILVADGG
-422 DFVGTASYTIRP
+422 DFVGTASYTVRP
-434 RSPLGWLD
+434 RAALGWLD

-448 LGVGGGFAIGAKTS
+448 LGVGGGFAIGAKSS
-462 FPKKE
+462 FPQKE

-495 AIIGNDA
+495 AVIGNDA
-502 SWQQIAREQKQM
+502 SWQQIAREQEQM

-528 EKVVEGYGGKGYY
+528 EKVAEGYGGKGYY
-541 VENHDTLDETLKRA
+541 IDNQESLFDTLKQA

-568 IKISKS
+568 VKLSKS

>member
-1 MLFRS
+1 M
-6 IMSSDLQHIGL
+6 QHIGL

-29 SVFTLCGGHI
+29 SIFTLCGGHI

-74 SVGVA
+74 SIGVA

-88 NTITA
+88 NTVTA

-143 RDVVPTLA
+143 RDVIPTLA
-151 NALNTAISGVPGP
+151 NAINTAISGVPGP

-176 EEDIRKEFMNQL
+176 EEDIRNEFVNQL
-188 PKSGFFGKIAHW
+188 PKSGFFGKIAQW

-212 KKSSVKIKPVK
+212 KKSSIKVNPVK

-228 QRKIDKAALAIV
+228 QYKIDKAALSIV

-259 LPMCLKSIDKLSV
+259 LSMCLKSLDKLSAPV
-272 PTFTS
+272 YTS
-277 GMARGCFGSSDK
+277 GMARGCFNSSDK
-289 YFFRH
+289 YFFKH

-300 KNADVVVTLG
+300 KNADVVVALG
-310 IPLDFRLG
+310 VPLDFRLG
-318 YGFSIGKDA
+318 YGFSINKDA

-339 NKNRKPDI
+339 NKNRKSDI
-347 GMHADPS
+347 GIHADPT

-365 PPSCQNWIEELIKL
+365 PPSCKEWIKELSILEERR
-379 EKNRENEIQ
+379 EKEIQ
-388 QFSEH
+388 QFSET
-393 KTDFVNPVHLCKTI
+393 KTDFVNPVYLCKTI
-407 DKFIDEESILVADGG
+407 DKLIDENSILVADGG
-422 DFVGTASYTIRP
+422 DFVGTASYTVRP
-434 RSPLGWLD
+434 RAALGWLD

-448 LGVGGGFAIGAKTS
+448 LGVGGGFAIGAKSS
-462 FPKKE
+462 FPQKE

-495 AIIGNDA
+495 AVIGNDA
-502 SWQQIAREQKQM
+502 SWQQIAREQEQM

-528 EKVVEGYGGKGYY
+528 EKVAEGYGGKGYY
-541 VENHDTLDETLKRA
+541 IDNQESLFDTLKQA

-568 IKISKS
+568 VKLSKS